1 MLIAACGSS
10 SDTASVD
17 MTGTWRAEGLDY
29 REFNDDGSYRIGLTE
44 GMENA
49 VVDQGDYSVDGSVLH
64 QSSNGDSAV
73 CADGETAT
81 YTVESL
87 ESGAAGEERVL
98 LVQRDDQCARRSAE
112 GDLTLI
118 RLK

>member
-1 MLIAACGSS
+1 MLIAGCGSS

-17 MTGTWRAEGLDY
+17 MTGTWRVNGLDY
-29 REFNDDGSYRIGLTE
+29 REFNDDGSYRVGLTE

-49 VVDQGDYSVDGSVLH
+49 VVDQGDYSVDGTVLR
-64 QSSNGDSAV
+64 QSSSGDSVA
-73 CADGETAT
+73 CADGETVT
-81 YTVESL
+81 YTIEPL
-87 ESGAAGEERVL
+87 EGGSAGAEQIL
-98 LVQRDDQCARRSAE
+98 LVQRDDECARRSAE